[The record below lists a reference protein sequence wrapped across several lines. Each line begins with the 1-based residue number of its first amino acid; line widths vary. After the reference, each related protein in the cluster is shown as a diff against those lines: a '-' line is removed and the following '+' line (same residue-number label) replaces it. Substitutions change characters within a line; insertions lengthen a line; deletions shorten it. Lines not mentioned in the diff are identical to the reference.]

1 MAVLMIG
8 ATEREKITKVIAYAK
23 AHPVLFSL
31 IRQGVVDDS
40 PVLKL
45 EDRKNVDTVRP
56 ASAHILFPGGYRAA
70 FSIEEQP
77 SGLCTHLSVSVE
89 SHSKKGIMPSPEA
102 VAIIAEEFGVS
113 YPADKVW
120 LEEFEPGEFAINL
133 VSLFSPTPEDRA
145 T

>member
-8 ATEREKITKVIAYAK
+8 ATEREKITKVIAYAN
-23 AHPVLFSL
+23 
-31 IRQGVVDDS
+31 S

-77 SGLCTHLSVSVE
+77 SGLLPTCRSA
-89 SHSKKGIMPSPEA
+89 SK
-102 VAIIAEEFGVS
+102 AIA
-113 YPADKVW
+113 K
-120 LEEFEPGEFAINL
+120 
-133 VSLFSPTPEDRA
+133 RA
-145 T
+145 